1 MYQRELDGVQRV
13 GGEDLVVEARVDHG
27 GLGPVRAHQVHRLR
41 VVLLPPA
48 SVLAHQ
54 LSCKEYSIVQWRGD
68 LFMPHSDTGPS
79 SRDLQYILLFG
90 IYALDCFS

>member
-1 MYQRELDGVQRV
+1 MSDHLQVRWLAYQRELDGVERV
-13 GGEDLVVEARVDHG
+13 GGEDLVVESRVDHG

-54 LSCKEYSIVQWRGD
+54 FSWNK
-68 LFMPHSDTGPS
+68 
-79 SRDLQYILLFG
+79 
-90 IYALDCFS
+90 DC

>member
-1 MYQRELDGVQRV
+1 MKRV

-48 SVLAHQ
+48 SVLAYQ
-54 LSCKEYSIVQWRGD
+54 LSWEEYYRGR
-68 LFMPHSDTGPS
+68 F
-79 SRDLQYILLFG
+79 R
-90 IYALDCFS
+90 